1 MKNTLKLESSLQNSS
16 ANKIRSGFLA
26 AFILLLFSN
35 VLTFLT
41 TRKVEEQSKLVSE
54 TNQLIHDLDNLVS
67 FMTRTE
73 SSFHRFIIDK
83 DTVHLQL
90 FDNNI
95 RKLDSAVELIGG
107 RVSGNAEQKEN
118 IENIKQTLI
127 DVVAT
132 FQKSIESFRHQGAI
146 SDEIVAANRKTT
158 GLMTSLE
165 EKVFHMQ
172 EIERHLQDQ
181 RSADISGYAGLIKRT
196 NIFSLL
202 VAILVTL
209 YSIVVFNEENR
220 ARKKADAAA
229 TEFRK
234 QLEKRIEQLGELNT
248 ELIDLRSMEKYAAAG
263 RIARTMAHEV
273 RNPLTNINLA
283 IEQLRSE
290 YPVEGDA
297 EMFFEM
303 VKRNSDRINKLVSD
317 LLNSTRLTQLNK
329 QPVHIDDLL
338 KMSLKEAGDRVTLK
352 HIAIKT
358 RFDSNTEI
366 EVDVDKMKI
375 VFLNVI
381 VNAIE
386 AMPDGGELMLTTET
400 QNNKLIIK
408 ISDNGAGMNEEQM
421 TKLFE
426 PFFTTKK
433 QGNGLGLANAQ
444 NIILNHNGTIKAE
457 SELGVGTTF
466 TIIFNLSKA

>member
-107 RVSGNAEQKEN
+107 RVSDNAEQKEN

-127 DVVAT
+127 DVVAI
-132 FQKSIESFRHQGAI
+132 FQKSIQSFKHQGAI

-165 EKVFHMQ
+165 EKVFRMQ

-229 TEFRK
+229 AEFRK
-234 QLEKRIEQLGELNT
+234 QLEKRVEQLGELNT

-329 QPVHIDDLL
+329 QPVHIVDLL

-352 HIAIKT
+352 HIAIET

-386 AMPDGGELMLTTET
+386 AMPDGGELKLTTET